1 MIYLYL
7 YGLSFISSI
16 VQFARQKEIRLLL
29 GFILIVSIG
38 FVVSFRF
45 ESVDYY
51 SYQRIYDGLEWD
63 FSKFSFFIY
72 DLNHSTPIETG
83 FAVFN
88 LIVKSTF
95 DSFYFFI
102 ALFSIVSLTIKYTA
116 FKKMSPYFLVSIL
129 LYLSDEYFW
138 KDMGQIRNAMA
149 SGVVLW
155 ALYFAF
161 KHRFFLFSFL
171 VILAMLFHSAAIV
184 AFPFYF
190 VRYLSSRLL
199 MLLAI
204 VISILVAYFYG
215 GLSTLLL
222 QLAESI
228 GFSESS
234 RIIKYADSKYAE
246 GIRLGGGT
254 FLIRLSLVFLCIS
267 LYANLSRVWNIN
279 KFYIPIYVYSVA
291 ILFLFNDYEIIG
303 SRVYDMLAMPIA
315 CIIIPSFILLFKG
328 YERVLVLGVIFTYS
342 LVWFLAMFF
351 NAAPYQSIFG
361 A

>member
-1 MIYLYL
+1 MVYFYL
-7 YGLSFISSI
+7 YGLALFGSVFEVFKS
-16 VQFARQKEIRLLL
+16 RQLKEIAVIYLVL
-29 GFILIVSIG
+29 SII
-38 FVVSFRF
+38 FVVAFRYA
-45 ESVDYY
+45 SVDYF
-51 SYQRIYDGLEWD
+51 SYFRIFEDIESSFD
-63 FSKFSFFIY
+63 RFSFFIY
-72 DLNHSTPIETG
+72 NLSASTPVESG
-83 FAVFN
+83 FAF
-88 LIVKSTF
+88 LIVLVKSII
-95 DSFYFFI
+95 DSFPVFI
-102 ALFSIVSLTIKYTA
+102 ALFAIVSLIIKFSA
-116 FKKMSPYFLVSIL
+116 FKKLSPYFILSIL
-129 LYLSDEYFW
+129 IYLSDEYFW
-138 KDMGQIRNAMA
+138 KDLGQIRNAMA
-149 SGVVLW
+149 SGIVLW
-155 ALYFAF
+155 AFYFAF

-171 VILAMLFHSAAIV
+171 VVLAMLFHSAAIV
-184 AFPFYF
+184 TFPFYF

-222 QLAESI
+222 QLTESI

-246 GIRLGGGT
+246 GIKLGGGT
-254 FLIRLSLVFLCIS
+254 FFIRLSLAFLCIS

-291 ILFLFNDYEIIG
+291 ILFLFNDYAIIG

>member
-116 FKKMSPYFLVSIL
+116 FKKCLHISCY
-129 LYLSDEYFW
+129 
-138 KDMGQIRNAMA
+138 Q
-149 SGVVLW
+149 
-155 ALYFAF
+155 
-161 KHRFFLFSFL
+161 
-171 VILAMLFHSAAIV
+171 
-184 AFPFYF
+184 FYC
-190 VRYLSSRLL
+190 
-199 MLLAI
+199 
-204 VISILVAYFYG
+204 
-215 GLSTLLL
+215 
-222 QLAESI
+222 
-228 GFSESS
+228 
-234 RIIKYADSKYAE
+234 
-246 GIRLGGGT
+246 T
-254 FLIRLSLVFLCIS
+254 FL
-267 LYANLSRVWNIN
+267 
-279 KFYIPIYVYSVA
+279 
-291 ILFLFNDYEIIG
+291 
-303 SRVYDMLAMPIA
+303 M
-315 CIIIPSFILLFKG
+315 
-328 YERVLVLGVIFTYS
+328 
-342 LVWFLAMFF
+342 
-351 NAAPYQSIFG
+351 SIFG
-361 A
+361 RIWGKLEMPWLQVLYCGLYILHLSIDFFCSLF

>member
-116 FKKMSPYFLVSIL
+116 FKKMSPYFLLSIL

-155 ALYFAF
+155 ALCFAF
-161 KHRFFLFSFL
+161 KHRFFCSLF
-171 VILAMLFHSAAIV
+171 
-184 AFPFYF
+184 
-190 VRYLSSRLL
+190 
-199 MLLAI
+199 
-204 VISILVAYFYG
+204 
-215 GLSTLLL
+215 
-222 QLAESI
+222 
-228 GFSESS
+228 
-234 RIIKYADSKYAE
+234 
-246 GIRLGGGT
+246 
-254 FLIRLSLVFLCIS
+254 
-267 LYANLSRVWNIN
+267 
-279 KFYIPIYVYSVA
+279 
-291 ILFLFNDYEIIG
+291 
-303 SRVYDMLAMPIA
+303 
-315 CIIIPSFILLFKG
+315 
-328 YERVLVLGVIFTYS
+328 
-342 LVWFLAMFF
+342 
-351 NAAPYQSIFG
+351 
-361 A
+361 